1 MIKQISI
8 NKERVYIPEFDK
20 NKEQDPSDQIKVHY
34 RAITASMKDDLI
46 KPLVELRRNMKSE
59 GDFDQVVTTNVDKRK
74 VLDKL
79 VVSIENLGYAV
90 DGGEAKKVATVET
103 LFNTDIEVGF
113 YPLIE
118 ELFVFFNDMLN
129 QKVDEKN

>member
-8 NKERVYIPEFDK
+8 NKERVYIPEFDG
-20 NKEQDPSDQIKVHY
+20 NKKQDPSEQIKVHY
-34 RAITASMKDDLI
+34 KAITASMKDDLI
-46 KPLVELRRNMKSE
+46 KPLVELRRNAKSE
-59 GDFDQVVTTNVDKRK
+59 GDFDQVVSTNVDKRK

-79 VVSIENLGYAV
+79 IDRIENLGYSV
-90 DGGEAKKVATVET
+90 NGGETKKVATVDS
-103 LFNTDIEVGF
+103 LFNADIEVGL